1 MTGDGWTSA
10 VRRQLGLGRV
20 LPLGG
25 AGDGA
30 WMTEA
35 AAAALLRRACGRV
48 RGARLTTVRLD
59 LADPDAAYV
68 PSGPGASP
76 DAYAAAGPAPPSAL
90 PPGALRISGDV
101 AAASGEPLP
110 AVADRLR
117 TALATAAADRLG
129 LVVTEVD
136 LRVTALLDGAEEEL
150 DPQGAVGAS
159 GAVGSAE
166 ASDTA
171 GAGWAGEAAETA
183 EMVAAIDST
192 EAFEPG
198 ELPDAGELLGSG
210 EFPEADEFLEAGAVD
225 VAEAAIGTGRP
236 AGADT
241 DADSPEE
248 RLARAALSVPGVTR
262 LTGALGGLGRAVHVQ
277 EHKPSH
283 SLPRRHVRVELA
295 VAGDRRTLDVARAVR
310 AAVGDALP
318 DHPTVAVLVT
328 AVDEQ
333 EQG

>member
-30 WMTEA
+30 WVTEA
-35 AAAALLRRACGRV
+35 AAAALLRRECGRV
-48 RGARLTTVRLD
+48 RGARLTAVRLD

-68 PSGPGASP
+68 PSGPGTSP
-76 DAYAAAGPAPPSAL
+76 DAYASAVPAPPSAL
-90 PPGALRISGDV
+90 PPGPLRISGDV

-110 AVADRLR
+110 AVADLLR

-129 LVVTEVD
+129 LVVSEVD

-150 DPQGAVGAS
+150 EEQEPQATSGVG
-159 GAVGSAE
+159 GV
-166 ASDTA
+166 A
-171 GAGWAGEAAETA
+171 GADWAIETAEAAE
-183 EMVAAIDST
+183 AADMA
-192 EAFEPG
+192 EAFE
-198 ELPDAGELLGSG
+198 AG
-210 EFPEADEFLEAGAVD
+210 EFPEAADIAEAGL
-225 VAEAAIGTGRP
+225 GTGGT
-236 AGADT
+236 ATADT
-241 DADSPEE
+241 DADTDSPEE
-248 RLARAALSVPGVTR
+248 RLARAALAVPGVTR

-277 EHKPSH
+277 EHKPPH

-318 DHPTVAVLVT
+318 DRPTVAVLVT

-333 EQG
+333 G